1 MRHQRF
7 YFGFSRKLSR
17 TVVDGWMGKRGKQRE
32 RYHRA
37 PREED
42 SGKIVYNSLD
52 VIQKETT
59 AMIRRI
65 DVAERGLFWTDV

>member
-1 MRHQRF
+1 MD
-7 YFGFSRKLSR
+7 GKTWKAKGALPPR
-17 TVVDGWMGKRGKQRE
+17 T
-32 RYHRA
+32 
-37 PREED
+37 REED